1 MRVRYRNVGLEFDL
15 SGSLPWYETLRLV
28 YDDVALEIED
38 PGAWTVEGPLGAV
51 LRVVGTRAGAGS
63 TWIEVDLE
71 FLVDLGVVTI
81 SRAIVRLTID
91 DDGGLRVEVR
101 GITVDV
107 DIPGTL
113 TGSGTLSLGDGG
125 VFKAGIDVTVVPVQL
140 TVGAALA
147 LTGQLLLPRGAGDL
161 AGRHPAR
168 AERARPLRL
177 RRPLRHQRN
186 AGDRLRRT

>member
-113 TGSGTLSLGDGG
+113 TGRGTLSLGAGG
-125 VFKAGIDVTVVPVQL
+125 VFKAGIDVTVVP
-140 TVGAALA
+140 
-147 LTGQLLLPRGAGDL
+147 PR
-161 AGRHPAR
+161 
-168 AERARPLRL
+168 
-177 RRPLRHQRN
+177 
-186 AGDRLRRT
+186 